1 MKYNSPYEI
10 GVGDVVIMTDEDGY
24 KTDHLVL
31 INYIKGETDAKGYT
45 PKTSR
50 TILIDNY
57 GKRTLVNDYRTM
69 EVVNEVDSFIDL
81 ASDCLK
87 IIKEVE

>member
-10 GVGDVVIMTDEDGY
+10 GLGDVGIMTDENGY

-31 INYIKGETDAKGYT
+31 VNYIKGETDAKGYT
-45 PKTSR
+45 PKTNR

-69 EVVNEVDSFIDL
+69 EVV
-81 ASDCLK
+81 A
-87 IIKEVE
+87 

>member
-10 GVGDVVIMTDEDGY
+10 GVGDVVSMKDDTGY
-24 KTDHLVL
+24 ITEHLVL

-69 EVVNEVDSFIDL
+69 EVV
-81 ASDCLK
+81 A
-87 IIKEVE
+87 

>member
-10 GVGDVVIMTDEDGY
+10 GLGDVVIMTDEDGY

-45 PKTSR
+45 PKRNR
-50 TILIDNY
+50 TILIDNE
-57 GKRTLVNDYRTM
+57 GKRTLVHDYRTM
-69 EVVNEVDSFIDL
+69 EVV
-81 ASDCLK
+81 A
-87 IIKEVE
+87 

>member
-1 MKYNSPYEI
+1 MKYNSPYQI
-10 GVGDVVIMTDEDGY
+10 GVGDVVIMTDDTGY

-50 TILIDNY
+50 TILIDNE
-57 GKRTLVNDYRTM
+57 GKRTLVTDYRTM
-69 EVVNEVDSFIDL
+69 EVV
-81 ASDCLK
+81 A
-87 IIKEVE
+87 